1 VERAF
6 CPHEGSTSLPTS
18 FPRAVVIT
26 SEEGCRVDRL
36 LSQFIPAFLDPL
48 LGVLMRSWLLELSG
62 KRYRVISR
70 CPIFGSVAWKGVLP
84 WSEEI
89 VSVCRQSSSAVE
101 SGDQ

>member
-1 VERAF
+1 
-6 CPHEGSTSLPTS
+6 
-18 FPRAVVIT
+18 
-26 SEEGCRVDRL
+26 
-36 LSQFIPAFLDPL
+36 
-48 LGVLMRSWLLELSG
+48 MRSWLLELSG